1 MMNYQDYLSL
11 NYLLV
16 NHKVLQEEF
25 NLSAQKAKQHEE
37 DKQKYDLAQ
46 KKWMSKLQVVAGDV
60 EEELNEVKQDNELLV
75 SDNELMQEQL
85 QKLTVENNVLKD
97 QLNLAELQL
106 NYDGI
111 VKIINSSKKEIE
123 NNFENQAQREAISN
137 LIGSAPT
144 VKDNIAMFNKKLA
157 KAEQDKLMKKVSAS
171 LQALQ
176 AETPT
181 PLELVYQQK
190 VHSAAKF
197 ENVPYKIED
206 ILEFVTYPD
215 PAGVTVDNNV
225 LSTLSDYVKTSSD
238 VLLLHEEER

>member
-1 MMNYQDYLSL
+1 MNYQDYLSL

-25 NLSAQKAKQHEE
+25 NLSAQKAKKHEE

-97 QLNLAELQL
+97 QLNLAELHL
-106 NYDGI
+106 NYDAI

-123 NNFENQAQREAISN
+123 NNFENQA
-137 LIGSAPT
+137 
-144 VKDNIAMFNKKLA
+144 
-157 KAEQDKLMKKVSAS
+157 
-171 LQALQ
+171 
-176 AETPT
+176 
-181 PLELVYQQK
+181 
-190 VHSAAKF
+190 
-197 ENVPYKIED
+197 
-206 ILEFVTYPD
+206 
-215 PAGVTVDNNV
+215 
-225 LSTLSDYVKTSSD
+225 
-238 VLLLHEEER
+238 